1 VVDDE
6 TDARDLVRE
15 LLEAQGMVVRAAAS
29 AAEALSAVEEEVPQL
44 LVSDIGMPYEDGYAL
59 MRKLRSLP
67 PERGG
72 LVPAIALTA
81 FARPEDQARAR
92 EAGYQRHLPKPIDAG
107 QLYAAMAGLV
117 AGATSP

>member
-1 VVDDE
+1 V
-6 TDARDLVRE
+6 LE
-15 LLEAQGMVVRAAAS
+15 LLSAQGMVVRAAAS
-29 AAEALSAVEEEVPQL
+29 AAEALSAVEEEVPQVL
-44 LVSDIGMPYEDGYAL
+44 ISDIGMPSEDGYAL

-92 EAGYQRHLPKPIDAG
+92 EAGYQCHLRKPIDAG
-107 QLYAAMAGLV
+107 QLYAAVTGL
-117 AGATSP
+117 AAHRD